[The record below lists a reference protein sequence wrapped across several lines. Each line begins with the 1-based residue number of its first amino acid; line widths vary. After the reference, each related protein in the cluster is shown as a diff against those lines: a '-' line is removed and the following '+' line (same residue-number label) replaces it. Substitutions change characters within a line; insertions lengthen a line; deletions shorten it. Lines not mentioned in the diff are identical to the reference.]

1 MSDGS
6 TDSSPTSTP
15 LVIQH
20 WIATSPQE
28 VWRAWTTPEIFH
40 QWFSPEGLHIPLET
54 VVIEPWVG
62 GRFEC
67 TMVFDETGQ
76 RNENKGFLTQVEE
89 PNLIVGGELN
99 VGDDITSGFRSVQS
113 FTADGAGTL
122 IRVEQHGLPAELVGN
137 TQVHEAF
144 RSSYRKLGRVL
155 GVPTEERE
163 CH

>member
-1 MSDGS
+1 MPDA
-6 TDSSPTSTP
+6 TSTP

-40 QWFSPEGLHIPLET
+40 QWFSPEGLHIPLDT

-76 RNENKGFLTQVEE
+76 RNENKGVLLEVQE

-99 VGDDITSGFRSVQS
+99 VGEEITTGFKSVQS
-113 FTADGAGTL
+113 FTEDAGGTL
-122 IRVEQHGLPAELVGN
+122 IRVEQHGLPEELVGN
-137 TQVHEAF
+137 PQVHEAF

-155 GVPTEERE
+155 GVETQERE
-163 CH
+163 CR

>member
-1 MSDGS
+1 M
-6 TDSSPTSTP
+6 TDPRPTP

-20 WIATSPQE
+20 WIATTPEE
-28 VWRAWTTPEIFH
+28 VWRAWTTPEILH

-62 GRFEC
+62 GRFEL

-76 RNENKGFLTQVEE
+76 RNVNNGVLLEVQE
-89 PNLIVGGELN
+89 PNLIVGGELT
-99 VGDDITSGFRSVQS
+99 VGDGITDPFRSVQS
-113 FTADGAGTL
+113 FTADGGGTL
-122 IRVEQHGLPAELVGN
+122 IRVEQHGLPPELVGN

-155 GVPTEERE
+155 GVETQERE
-163 CH
+163 CR

>member
-1 MSDGS
+1 MSEA
-6 TDSSPTSTP
+6 TSEP

-20 WIATSPQE
+20 WIATTPQE

-40 QWFSPEGLHIPLET
+40 QWFSPEGLHIPLDT

-62 GRFEC
+62 GRFEL

-76 RNENKGFLTQVEE
+76 RNVNNGVLLEVQE

-99 VGDDITSGFRSVQS
+99 VGEEITTGFKSVQS
-113 FTADGAGTL
+113 FTEDDGGTL
-122 IRVEQHGLPAELVGN
+122 IRVEQHGLPEELVGN
-137 TQVHEAF
+137 PQVHEAF

-155 GVPTEERE
+155 GVETQERE
-163 CH
+163 CR

>member
-1 MSDGS
+1 MSEA
-6 TDSSPTSTP
+6 TSEP

-20 WIATSPQE
+20 WIATTPQE

-40 QWFSPEGLHIPLET
+40 QWFSPEGLHIPLDT

-62 GRFEC
+62 GRFEL

-76 RNENKGFLTQVEE
+76 RNVNNGVLLEVQE

-99 VGDDITSGFRSVQS
+99 VGEEITTGFKSVQS
-113 FTADGAGTL
+113 FMEDDGGTL
-122 IRVEQHGLPAELVGN
+122 IRVEQHGLPEELVGN
-137 TQVHEAF
+137 PQVHEAF

-155 GVPTEERE
+155 GVETQERE
-163 CH
+163 CR